1 MISDE
6 IKNEVENYTSKKW
19 YQTYRGKSAILL
31 SIIFLLT
38 AWDRFFLAL
47 LILPIIYF
55 VKKGNKSAIILAG
68 IYSGILTIVNIAV
81 YIKKNRNEQGDF
93 YSSLVPVYIYLG
105 VYVFIFILLKK
116 AYKVEKIKHK
126 PILTEVAK

>member
-1 MISDE
+1 MNNE
-6 IKNEVENYTSKKW
+6 IKSEVENYTSKKW
-19 YQTYRGKSAILL
+19 YQSYRGKSAILL
-31 SIIFLLT
+31 GIIFLLT
-38 AWDRFFLAL
+38 SWDRLFLAL

-81 YIKKNRNEQGDF
+81 YIEKNRNEQGDF

-105 VYVFIFILLKK
+105 IYVFIFILLKK
-116 AYKVEKIKHK
+116 SYKVEKLKNK
-126 PILTEVAK
+126 ANTNEVVK